1 MRQVRAA
8 AGHASARPNARQS
21 ERGLR
26 RNVRR
31 HLSFEQCNLV
41 FEEKLA
47 LLEALELK
55 LVLDG
60 TLGKAA
66 NNVIE
71 VSVLHVQ
78 LIDALPEH
86 FDVGGMYHGLILH
99 TDLTR
104 PV

>member
-1 MRQVRAA
+1 MHQEGAA
-8 AGHASARPNARQS
+8 ARRARARRNAGQS

-47 LLEALELK
+47 LLEALQLK

-60 TLGKAA
+60 ALSEAA
-66 NNVIE
+66 DDVVEIP
-71 VSVLHVQ
+71 VFHMQ